1 MSGGGLQLTYLL
13 TPKNLQIMGK
23 IKQGILGGFRGKVG
37 TVIGA
42 SWNGISYMRGLAQS
56 HKNPKTASQTT
67 QRGFFKEVLDIAGQL
82 SDEQLKFLFPEGISG
97 MTRRNFLVKQLT
109 AVAAVDGD
117 TKSVDLGN
125 INSLGN
131 APTDTLPE
139 VTIAAAG
146 ENLTI
151 SWDGAAPFRAEHG
164 AEYPVIFVAN
174 VTQKKVY
181 LVPSTATIG
190 TEGSHSFNVGLAA
203 YGEAEDTFS
212 GFMLA
217 TGKKVPL
224 VGFGTMIVTKRPAK
238 PKKRD

>member
-1 MSGGGLQLTYLL
+1 
-13 TPKNLQIMGK
+13 MGK

-42 SWNGISYMRGLAQS
+42 SWNGIAYMRGLPQS
-56 HKNPKTASQTT
+56 VKNPKTAAQQA
-67 QRGFFKEVLDIAGQL
+67 QRAFFKEVQDLVGQL
-82 SDEQLKFLFPEGISG
+82 SYEQLLFLFPNSEQG
-97 MTRRNFLVKQLT
+97 MSRRNALVKQLA
-109 AVAAVDGD
+109 AVAVVDGD

-131 APTDTLPE
+131 APTDELPE
-139 VTIAAAG
+139 VAIAAAG

-151 SWDGAAPFRAEHG
+151 SWNGASAFRTEHG
-164 AEYPVIFVAN
+164 EEYPVIFIAN
-174 VTQKKVY
+174 VTKKKVY

-190 TEGSHSFNVGLAA
+190 TEGAQSFNVGLAA

-217 TGKKVPL
+217 TGKKIPL
-224 VGFGTMIVTKRPAK
+224 VGFGTMIVTKRPART
-238 PKKRD
+238 KKRD

>member
-1 MSGGGLQLTYLL
+1 
-13 TPKNLQIMGK
+13 MGK

-56 HKNPKTASQTT
+56 VKNPKTAAQTT
-67 QRGFFKEVLDIAGQL
+67 QRSFFREVLDIASQF
-82 SDEQLKFLFPEGISG
+82 SDEQMKFLFPENISG
-97 MTRRNFLVKQLT
+97 MTRHNVLVKQLS

-131 APTDTLPE
+131 APTDDLPE
-139 VTIAAAG
+139 VAIAAAG

-151 SWDGAAPFRAEHG
+151 SWDGASGFRAEHG
-164 AEYPVIFVAN
+164 DEYPVIFVAN
-174 VTQKKVY
+174 VTKKKVY
-181 LVPSTATIG
+181 LVPSSATIG
-190 TEGSHSFNVGLAA
+190 TTGSQSFNVGLAA

-217 TGKKVPL
+217 TGGKVPL
-224 VGFGTMIVTKRPAK
+224 VGFGTMIVTKRPAR